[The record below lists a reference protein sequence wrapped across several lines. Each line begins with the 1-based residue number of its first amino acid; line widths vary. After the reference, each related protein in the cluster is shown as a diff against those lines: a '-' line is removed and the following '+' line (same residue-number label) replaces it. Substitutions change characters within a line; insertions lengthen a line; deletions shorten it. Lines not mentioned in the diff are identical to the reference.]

1 MQVTIFFH
9 SGKHDWSSMMFHL
22 HTDKSFATKT
32 ETMVRKRSQRFFSL
46 QQIFENFNHE
56 LQHQNSLNIPF

>member
-1 MQVTIFFH
+1 
-9 SGKHDWSSMMFHL
+9 MMFHL
-22 HTDKSFATKT
+22 HIAKSFATET

-46 QQIFENFNHE
+46 QQIFENLNHE